1 MIDAAMHY
9 GFDRDTATRMVV
21 QTFEGSIALL
31 CNEPETEVATHRRR
45 VMSPKGTTEQSIAVL
60 QDANLTELFAA
71 AFAANVRRSNELAEQ
86 LR

>member
-1 MIDAAMHY
+1 
-9 GFDRDTATRMVV
+9 
-21 QTFEGSIALL
+21 
-31 CNEPETEVATHRRR
+31 
-45 VMSPKGTTEQSIAVL
+45 MSPKGTTEQSIAVL